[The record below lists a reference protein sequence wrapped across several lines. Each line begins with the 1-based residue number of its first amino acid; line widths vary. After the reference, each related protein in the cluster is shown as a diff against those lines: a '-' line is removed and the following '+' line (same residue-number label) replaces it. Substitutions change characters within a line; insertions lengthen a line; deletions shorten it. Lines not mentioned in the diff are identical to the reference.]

1 MTKTHKFSQLAKL
14 GKNDWWR
21 YLLGFLIIFI
31 ALIYLGNT
39 VYDLVI
45 FFQFK
50 YFTNFAG
57 DNLFRFNALELEQTN
72 PKYFKELIQ
81 KVPNSLKFINDF
93 IVFIPGFLAILFVVK
108 FIHKRD
114 YITLFATKSKINYS
128 RFFHG
133 SVAYLLFSLITY
145 LVFFVIKFTVK
156 GQIQGLELNF
166 NLIDFLLSLII
177 CLLLIPLQT
186 SFEDLLFRGYFLQLL
201 GLKIKSIWNLTIITG
216 LFFALPHLANP
227 EIDAYGSIGFWTS
240 YLPAGLFF
248 AFVVLKDNRMEL
260 SLAIHFANN
269 LLATLIVGVKV
280 SVFSSKP
287 LLTINDYNPLLYFPI
302 DLTIYGLFYWYFF
315 GFQKRQTQGVGD
327 RG

>member
-1 MTKTHKFSQLAKL
+1 MTKIHKFSQLAKL

-31 ALIYLGNT
+31 ALIYFGNII
-39 VYDLVI
+39 YDLVV

-50 YFTNFAG
+50 YFANFSG
-57 DNLFRFNALELEQTN
+57 DNLFSFSALELEQN
-72 PKYFKELIQ
+72 SPKYFKELLE
-81 KVPNSLKFINDF
+81 KVPNFLKIINDF

-114 YITLFATKSKINYS
+114 YVTLFTTKAKINYS

-133 SVAYLLFSLITY
+133 SIVYLLFSLITY
-145 LVFFVIKFTVK
+145 LLFFIIKFFVR

-177 CLLLIPLQT
+177 CLFLIPIQT

-201 GLKIKSIWNLTIITG
+201 GLKIKSILNLTIITG

-227 EIDAYGSIGFWTS
+227 EIDAYGSIAFWTS

-269 LLATLIVGVKV
+269 FLATLILGVKV

-302 DLTIYGLFYWYFF
+302 DITIYGLFYLYFF
-315 GFQKRQTQGVGD
+315 ILPKHQVQGV
-327 RG
+327 RNQK